1 MGNDIGVIILLVLLI
16 VSAFLLVAR
25 KLAKTSGGKRMQKEK
40 HSDNIVHI
48 LAPSVL
54 GLCICAVCL
63 CGMSWAWFTAST
75 AASATTIR
83 SATLQIEEVKLDNR
97 ELTSDG
103 KGRYTI
109 TQKLT
114 GGRYALSFKATKNS
128 TATKGFCKISI
139 KIGDSAET
147 SYDTGDIADKTAHTV
162 TINVNN
168 ISNETVPITINNIS
182 NEDVTITV
190 EPIWGSLPEGIK
202 QLNGPI
208 SIQGT
213 GDQTQSNAAA
223 AAPETAAA
231 AVSSDPVDSTQS
243 ESASDASTRLPTTAL
258 NRENTENN

>member
-83 SATLQIEEVKLDNR
+83 SATLQIEDVKLNN
-97 ELTSDG
+97 ELLMNSENG
-103 KGRYTI
+103 SYTI
-109 TQKLT
+109 TKALT
-114 GGRYALSFKATKNS
+114 QGSYTLSFKATKNS

-139 KIGDSAET
+139 KIGNSAET
-147 SYDTGDIADKTAHTV
+147 SYYSEDIADKKDHTV
-162 TINVNN
+162 TITVNN
-168 ISNETVPITINNIS
+168 ISNEN
-182 NEDVTITV
+182 VTITV
-190 EPIWGSLPEGIK
+190 EPIWGQNMEPTSTIEIK
-202 QLNGPI
+202 
-208 SIQGT
+208 GT

-223 AAPETAAA
+223 NTPETAA

-243 ESASDASTRLPTTAL
+243 ESASDASTQLP
-258 NRENTENN
+258 NEKNTENN

>member
-1 MGNDIGVIILLVLLI
+1 MGNDIGVIILLVLLV

-83 SATLQIEEVKLDNR
+83 SATLQIEEVKLDDK

-109 TQKLT
+109 TEQLT
-114 GGRYALSFKATKNS
+114 KKNYKLSFKATENS

-139 KIGDSAET
+139 KIGNSAET
-147 SYDTGDIADKTAHTV
+147 SYDTVDIADKNAHTV
-162 TINVNN
+162 TITVNN
-168 ISNETVPITINNIS
+168 NSNEYI
-182 NEDVTITV
+182 TITV
-190 EPIWGSLPEGIK
+190 EPIWGQNMKSPTNEIK
-202 QLNGPI
+202 V
-208 SIQGT
+208 T

-223 AAPETAAA
+223 VAPETAAA

-243 ESASDASTRLPTTAL
+243 ESASDASTQLPTTAP
-258 NRENTENN
+258 NGENTENN

>member
-83 SATLQIEEVKLDNR
+83 SATLQIEDVKLDN
-97 ELTSDG
+97 ELLTNSENG
-103 KGRYTI
+103 SYTI
-109 TQKLT
+109 TKALT
-114 GGRYALSFKATKNS
+114 KGSYTLSFKATDSS

-147 SYDTGDIADKTAHTV
+147 SYDTEDIADKIAHTV
-162 TINVNN
+162 TI
-168 ISNETVPITINNIS
+168 TVNNIS

-202 QLNGPI
+202 PYGSI

-223 AAPETAAA
+223 ATPDTAAA
-231 AVSSDPVDSTQS
+231 AVSSDPVESTQL
-243 ESASDASTRLPTTAL
+243 ESASDASTQLPTTAP
-258 NRENTENN
+258 NGENTENN

>member
-83 SATLQIEEVKLDNR
+83 SATLQIEDVKLNN
-97 ELTSDG
+97 ELLTNSENG
-103 KGRYTI
+103 SYTI
-109 TQKLT
+109 TKALT
-114 GGRYALSFKATKNS
+114 QGSYTLSFKATENS

-139 KIGDSAET
+139 KIGNSAET
-147 SYDTGDIADKTAHTV
+147 SYDTEDIADKNAHTV
-162 TINVNN
+162 TITVNN
-168 ISNETVPITINNIS
+168 NSNENI
-182 NEDVTITV
+182 TITV
-190 EPIWGSLPEGIK
+190 EPIWGSLPEDIEPK
-202 QLNGPI
+202 DFI

-213 GDQTQSNAAA
+213 DDQTQSNAAA
-223 AAPETAAA
+223 ATPDTAAA

-243 ESASDASTRLPTTAL
+243 ESASDVSTQLP
-258 NRENTENN
+258 NGENTENN

>member
-83 SATLQIEEVKLDNR
+83 SATLRIEEVKLEDKD
-97 ELTSDG
+97 LTSDG
-103 KGRYTI
+103 NGGYTI
-109 TQKLT
+109 TEQLT
-114 GGRYALSFKATKNS
+114 EGSYTLSFKATENS
-128 TATKGFCKISI
+128 TATEGFCKISI
-139 KIGDSAET
+139 KIGNSAET
-147 SYDTGDIADKTAHTV
+147 PYYTKDIADKKPH
-162 TINVNN
+162 
-168 ISNETVPITINNIS
+168 TVPITVNNNS
-182 NEDVTITV
+182 NEYITITV
-190 EPIWGSLPEGIK
+190 EPIWGSLPEGI
-202 QLNGPI
+202 I

-213 GDQTQSNAAA
+213 SDQTQSNAAA
-223 AAPETAAA
+223 ATPDTAAA
-231 AVSSDPVDSTQS
+231 AVPSDPVDSTQS

>member
-83 SATLQIEEVKLDNR
+83 SATLQIEDVKLGDKK
-97 ELTSDG
+97 LTSDG
-103 KGRYTI
+103 NGRYTI
-109 TQKLT
+109 TEQLT
-114 GGRYALSFKATKNS
+114 ENSYTLSFKATDSS

-147 SYDTGDIADKTAHTV
+147 SYYTEDIADKKAHTV
-162 TINVNN
+162 TITVNN
-168 ISNETVPITINNIS
+168 ISK
-182 NEDVTITV
+182 EDVTITV
-190 EPIWGSLPEGIK
+190 EPIWGQNMKSPTNEIK
-202 QLNGPI
+202 V
-208 SIQGT
+208 T

-223 AAPETAAA
+223 VAPETAAA
-231 AVSSDPVDSTQS
+231 AVSSDPVDSTQL
-243 ESASDASTRLPTTAL
+243 ESASDASTQLPTTAL

>member
-83 SATLQIEEVKLDNR
+83 SATLRIEEVKLGDKK
-97 ELTSDG
+97 LTSDG
-103 KGRYTI
+103 NGRYTN
-109 TQKLT
+109 TKKLT
-114 GGRYALSFKATKNS
+114 KGSYTLSFKATENS

-147 SYDTGDIADKTAHTV
+147 SYDTVYIADKKTH
-162 TINVNN
+162 
-168 ISNETVPITINNIS
+168 TVPINVNNIS

-190 EPIWGSLPEGIK
+190 EPIWGSLPEGIDS
-202 QLNGPI
+202 NDSI

-223 AAPETAAA
+223 ATPDTAAA

-243 ESASDASTRLPTTAL
+243 ESASDVSTQLPTTAP
-258 NRENTENN
+258 NGENTENN

>member
-83 SATLQIEEVKLDNR
+83 SATLQIEEVKLDDK

-103 KGRYTI
+103 NGRYTI
-109 TQKLT
+109 TEQLT
-114 GGRYALSFKATKNS
+114 ENSYTLSFKATDSS

-147 SYDTGDIADKTAHTV
+147 SYDTEDIADKIAHTV
-162 TINVNN
+162 TI
-168 ISNETVPITINNIS
+168 TVNNIS

-190 EPIWGSLPEGIK
+190 EPIWGQNMKSPTNEIK
-202 QLNGPI
+202 V
-208 SIQGT
+208 T

-223 AAPETAAA
+223 ATPDTAAA

-243 ESASDASTRLPTTAL
+243 ESASDASTQLPTTAL

>member
-1 MGNDIGVIILLVLLI
+1 MGNDIGVIILLALLI

-83 SATLQIEEVKLDNR
+83 SATLRIEKVKLDDR

-103 KGRYTI
+103 NGRYTI

-114 GGRYALSFKATKNS
+114 KPSYTLSFKATDSS
-128 TATKGFCKISI
+128 TATEGFCKISI
-139 KIGDSAET
+139 KIGNSAET
-147 SYDTGDIADKTAHTV
+147 PYYTEDIADKTAHTV

-190 EPIWGSLPEGIK
+190 EPIWGSLPEDIDSNDSTSIK
-202 QLNGPI
+202 
-208 SIQGT
+208 GT

-243 ESASDASTRLPTTAL
+243 ESASDVSTQLPTTAP
-258 NRENTENN
+258 NGENTENN

>member
-83 SATLQIEEVKLDNR
+83 SATLRIEEVKLEDKD
-97 ELTSDG
+97 LTSDG
-103 KGRYTI
+103 NGGYTI
-109 TQKLT
+109 TEQLT
-114 GGRYALSFKATKNS
+114 EGSYTLSFKATENS

-139 KIGDSAET
+139 KIGNSAET
-147 SYDTGDIADKTAHTV
+147 SYDTVDIADKNAHTV
-162 TINVNN
+162 TITENN
-168 ISNETVPITINNIS
+168 NSNENI
-182 NEDVTITV
+182 TITV
-190 EPIWGSLPEGIK
+190 EPIWGQNMKSPTNEIK
-202 QLNGPI
+202 V
-208 SIQGT
+208 T

-243 ESASDASTRLPTTAL
+243 ESASDASTQLPTTAP
-258 NRENTENN
+258 NGENTENN

>member
-83 SATLQIEEVKLDNR
+83 SATLQIEEVKLDDKD
-97 ELTSDG
+97 LTSDG
-103 KGRYTI
+103 NGRYTI
-109 TQKLT
+109 TKQLT
-114 GGRYALSFKATKNS
+114 ENSYTLSFKATDSS

-147 SYDTGDIADKTAHTV
+147 SYYTEDIADKIAHTV
-162 TINVNN
+162 TITVNN
-168 ISNETVPITINNIS
+168 ISNEN
-182 NEDVTITV
+182 VTITV

-202 QLNGPI
+202 PNGSI

-223 AAPETAAA
+223 ATPDTAAA

-243 ESASDASTRLPTTAL
+243 ESASDASTQLP
-258 NRENTENN
+258 NGKNTENN

>member
-1 MGNDIGVIILLVLLI
+1 MGNDIGVIILLALLI

-83 SATLQIEEVKLDNR
+83 SATLRIEEVKLDN
-97 ELTSDG
+97 ELLTNSENG
-103 KGRYTI
+103 SYTI
-109 TQKLT
+109 TKALT
-114 GGRYALSFKATKNS
+114 KDSYTLSFKATDSS

-147 SYDTGDIADKTAHTV
+147 SYDTGDIADKITH
-162 TINVNN
+162 
-168 ISNETVPITINNIS
+168 TVPITVNNIS

-202 QLNGPI
+202 PNGSI

-223 AAPETAAA
+223 VAPETAAA

-243 ESASDASTRLPTTAL
+243 ESASDASTQLPTTAP
-258 NRENTENN
+258 NGENTENN

>member
-83 SATLQIEEVKLDNR
+83 SATLQIEEVKLGDNK
-97 ELTSDG
+97 LTSDG
-103 KGRYTI
+103 NGRYTI

-114 GGRYALSFKATKNS
+114 GGRYALSFKATDSS

-147 SYDTGDIADKTAHTV
+147 SYDTGDIADKNTHTV
-162 TINVNN
+162 TITVNN
-168 ISNETVPITINNIS
+168 NSNENI
-182 NEDVTITV
+182 TITV

-223 AAPETAAA
+223 VAPETAAA

>member
-83 SATLQIEEVKLDNR
+83 SATLQIEEVKLDDK

-109 TQKLT
+109 TEQLT
-114 GGRYALSFKATKNS
+114 KNNYKLSFKATENS

-147 SYDTGDIADKTAHTV
+147 SYYTEDIADKIAHTV
-162 TINVNN
+162 TI
-168 ISNETVPITINNIS
+168 TVNNIS

-190 EPIWGSLPEGIK
+190 EPIWGQNMKSPTNEIK
-202 QLNGPI
+202 V
-208 SIQGT
+208 T

-223 AAPETAAA
+223 ATPDTAAA

-243 ESASDASTRLPTTAL
+243 ESASDASTQLP
-258 NRENTENN
+258 NGKNTENN

>member
-83 SATLQIEEVKLDNR
+83 SATLQIEDVKLGDQ

-114 GGRYALSFKATKNS
+114 GGSYALSFKATKNS

-139 KIGDSAET
+139 KIGNSAET
-147 SYDTGDIADKTAHTV
+147 PYYTEDIADKTAHTV
-162 TINVNN
+162 TITVNN
-168 ISNETVPITINNIS
+168 ISK
-182 NEDVTITV
+182 EDVTITV
-190 EPIWGSLPEGIK
+190 EPIWGQNMKSPTNEIK
-202 QLNGPI
+202 V
-208 SIQGT
+208 T

-223 AAPETAAA
+223 VAPETAAA

-243 ESASDASTRLPTTAL
+243 ESASDASTQLPTTAL

>member
-83 SATLQIEEVKLDNR
+83 SATLRIEEVKLGDKK
-97 ELTSDG
+97 LTSDG
-103 KGRYTI
+103 NGRYTI

-114 GGRYALSFKATKNS
+114 KGSYTLSFKATENS

-147 SYDTGDIADKTAHTV
+147 SYDTGDIADKNTHTV
-162 TINVNN
+162 TITVNN
-168 ISNETVPITINNIS
+168 NSNENI
-182 NEDVTITV
+182 TITV
-190 EPIWGSLPEGIK
+190 EPIWGQNMKPTTNEIK
-202 QLNGPI
+202 V
-208 SIQGT
+208 T

-243 ESASDASTRLPTTAL
+243 ESASDASTQLPTTAL

>member
-1 MGNDIGVIILLVLLI
+1 MGNDIGVIRLLVLLI

-83 SATLQIEEVKLDNR
+83 SATLRIEEVKLDDK

-109 TQKLT
+109 TKQLT
-114 GGRYALSFKATKNS
+114 KNNYKLSFKATDSS

-139 KIGDSAET
+139 KIGNSAET
-147 SYDTGDIADKTAHTV
+147 PYYTEDIADKTAHTV
-162 TINVNN
+162 TI
-168 ISNETVPITINNIS
+168 TVNNIS

-202 QLNGPI
+202 PNGSI

-223 AAPETAAA
+223 VAPETAAA

-243 ESASDASTRLPTTAL
+243 ESASDVSTQLPTTAP
-258 NRENTENN
+258 NGENTENN

>member
-83 SATLQIEEVKLDNR
+83 SATLQIEEVKLGD
-97 ELTSDG
+97 EKLTSDG
-103 KGRYTI
+103 NGRYTI
-109 TQKLT
+109 TERLT
-114 GGRYALSFKATKNS
+114 ENSYTLSFKATDSS

-147 SYDTGDIADKTAHTV
+147 SYYTENIADKIAHTV
-162 TINVNN
+162 TITVNN
-168 ISNETVPITINNIS
+168 NFNENI
-182 NEDVTITV
+182 TITV
-190 EPIWGSLPEGIK
+190 EPIWGQNMKSTTNEIK
-202 QLNGPI
+202 V
-208 SIQGT
+208 T

-223 AAPETAAA
+223 VAPETAAA

-243 ESASDASTRLPTTAL
+243 ESASDASTQLPTTAL

>member
-83 SATLQIEEVKLDNR
+83 SATLRIEEVKLGDKK
-97 ELTSDG
+97 LTSDG
-103 KGRYTI
+103 NGRYTI

-114 GGRYALSFKATKNS
+114 KGSYTLSFKATENS

-147 SYDTGDIADKTAHTV
+147 SYDTGDIADKNTHTV
-162 TINVNN
+162 TI
-168 ISNETVPITINNIS
+168 TVNNIS

-202 QLNGPI
+202 PNGSI

-223 AAPETAAA
+223 VAPETAAA

-243 ESASDASTRLPTTAL
+243 ESASDASTQLPTTAP
-258 NRENTENN
+258 NGENTENN

>member
-83 SATLQIEEVKLDNR
+83 SATLQIEDVKLGDT

-114 GGRYALSFKATKNS
+114 GGSYALSFKATKNS

-139 KIGDSAET
+139 KIGNSAET
-147 SYDTGDIADKTAHTV
+147 PYYTEDIADKIAHTV
-162 TINVNN
+162 TI
-168 ISNETVPITINNIS
+168 TVNNIS

-190 EPIWGSLPEGIK
+190 EPIWGSLTEGIK
-202 QLNGPI
+202 PYGSI

-223 AAPETAAA
+223 ATPDTAAA

-243 ESASDASTRLPTTAL
+243 ESASDASTQLP
-258 NRENTENN
+258 NGKNTENN

>member
-83 SATLQIEEVKLDNR
+83 SATLRIEDVKLDN
-97 ELTSDG
+97 ELLTNSENG
-103 KGRYTI
+103 SYTI
-109 TQKLT
+109 TKALT
-114 GGRYALSFKATKNS
+114 KGSYTLSFKATDSS
-128 TATKGFCKISI
+128 TATEGFCKISI
-139 KIGDSAET
+139 KIGNSAET
-147 SYDTGDIADKTAHTV
+147 PYYTKDIADKKDHTV
-162 TINVNN
+162 TITVNN
-168 ISNETVPITINNIS
+168 NSNEYI
-182 NEDVTITV
+182 TITV
-190 EPIWGSLPEGIK
+190 EPIWGQNMKPTTNEIK
-202 QLNGPI
+202 V
-208 SIQGT
+208 T

-243 ESASDASTRLPTTAL
+243 ESASDASTRLPTTAP
-258 NRENTENN
+258 NGENTENN

>member
-83 SATLQIEEVKLDNR
+83 SATLQIEDVKLDDK

-109 TQKLT
+109 TEQLT
-114 GGRYALSFKATKNS
+114 NNNYKLSFKATDSS

-147 SYDTGDIADKTAHTV
+147 SYDTVDIADKKDHTV
-162 TINVNN
+162 TITVNN
-168 ISNETVPITINNIS
+168 ISNEN
-182 NEDVTITV
+182 VTITV

-202 QLNGPI
+202 PYGSI

-223 AAPETAAA
+223 ATPDTAAA

-243 ESASDASTRLPTTAL
+243 ESASDASTQLPTTAP
-258 NRENTENN
+258 NGENTENN